1 MGRIR
6 VKSKKSSA
14 TSKDETSQPSVE
26 SLFSKAQTLLTQ
38 CDYDL
43 AQKFALR
50 ILERSPA
57 SVEAKEMLGITQL
70 EMGQL
75 SQARKVR
82 LERSAANS

>member
-6 VKSKKSSA
+6 AKAKRSSA
-14 TSKDETSQPSVE
+14 VPKDEISQPSVD
-26 SLFSKAQTLLTQ
+26 SLFAKAQTLLIQ

-82 LERSAANS
+82 LG